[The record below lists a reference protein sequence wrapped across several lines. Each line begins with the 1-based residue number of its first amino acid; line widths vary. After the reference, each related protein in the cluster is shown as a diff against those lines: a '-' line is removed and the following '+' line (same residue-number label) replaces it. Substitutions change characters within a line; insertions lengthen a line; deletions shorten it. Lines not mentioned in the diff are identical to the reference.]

1 VAVRIAT
8 AVTGRVE
15 MKQEMENNMEMAPKS
30 EIIKQFITQITNNW
44 NEVGQPLIE
53 LRSISQSGSTNA
65 ARFRLNQ
72 IDEAVE
78 HAEAMNKAKANIY
91 MCINAIDPIKAE
103 DIPAGK
109 AAKDTDILAAF
120 YCFADA
126 DTKGAMENIMSFA
139 GPKFTMSVKT
149 GTTPF
154 SRGHAYWEL
163 EEPCQNMD
171 AWKEVQKS
179 IAASLQTD
187 AAVINPSRIMRV
199 AGTVS
204 WPNKKKQD
212 KGYVPEL
219 VTMRTE
225 FTNDRDPQPFERLMR
240 AFPKKSNDTLNSI
253 GHSGLEIDLGQQ
265 AMDRQLAAQS
275 ILAGDD
281 WHNNIIRLVASYVS
295 KGLADEEIHAI
306 TDSFT
311 MSGYSVD
318 DTRQEVQQAIDGA
331 REKGWTPPPDPAVER
346 MQQQNQALNI
356 PAEPSESPTED
367 ATEQNWPTPYEMFD
381 ALTLP
386 RREWI
391 YGYDYIKKYISVTAS
406 AGGIG
411 KTSAII
417 VEALAIATGKPL
429 LGTAVKQQENV
440 WIINLEDP
448 ISEMQMRTIAAM
460 QHYGLTPEE
469 IKGRLFMD
477 GEDTMQITLAAESRD
492 GLIKN
497 DDLLAHISRK
507 IKQNNIGVVILDP
520 FVSAHLVNENNN
532 GSIQAVVAM
541 LRKLAR
547 DTNSSIQLVHHIRKT
562 NGDDATI
569 DSVRGAGSLIGAA
582 RAARV
587 INRITPEDAMA
598 LGVNEHEALGIFR
611 VDDGKANLAPPSDK
625 ATYRRMQSVEI
636 ANGEHIGVA
645 TEFKLPDLFDGVTAE
660 NARNV
665 QKLVNEAEAN
675 QTPFKA
681 NVQAKQFVGHAVAE
695 ELNLDMEKPGDKAK
709 VKAIVK
715 QWLKTNVLKAAE
727 MYDKRQGRDVQ
738 CVVVGEMIK
747 WDEV

>member
-1 VAVRIAT
+1 
-8 AVTGRVE
+8 
-15 MKQEMENNMEMAPKS
+15 MENTMSISPRSSVIE
-30 EIIKQFITQITNNW
+30 QFITQITENW
-44 NEVGQPLIE
+44 NTCGEPLIE
-53 LRSISQSGSTNA
+53 IRAIGQTGTVSV
-65 ARFRLNQ
+65 ARFAVNK
-72 IDEAVE
+72 IKEAVD
-78 HAEAMNKAKANIY
+78 HAEAMNNAKQNIY
-91 MCINAIDPIKAE
+91 MCINPIDPIRI
-103 DIPAGK
+103 IPAGK
-109 AAKDTDILAAF
+109 GATDEDILAAF

-126 DTKGAMENIMSFA
+126 DTEGAMENILSFA

-154 SRGHAYWEL
+154 ARGHAYWQL
-163 EEPCQNMD
+163 EEPCYNLN
-171 AWKEVQKS
+171 AWRSVQKS

-187 AAVINPSRIMRV
+187 AAVVNPSRIMRV

-204 WPNKKKQD
+204 WPNQKKQA
-212 KGYVPEL
+212 KGYTPEL
-219 VTMRTE
+219 VTMRTQ
-225 FTNDRDPQPFERLMR
+225 FSTDRDLVPFERLMR
-240 AFPKKSNDTLNSI
+240 AFPEIKPPEPTMQ
-253 GHSGLEIDLGQQ
+253 IDLGQQ
-265 AMDRQLAAQS
+265 AMDRQLATQNVM
-275 ILAGDD
+275 AGND
-281 WHNNIIRLVASYVS
+281 WHVNMVRLVGSYVT
-295 KGLADEEIHAI
+295 KGLSDEEIHAI

-311 MSGYSVD
+311 LAGYTVD
-318 DTRQEVQQAIDGA
+318 DTRAEVQRAIDGA
-331 REKGWTPPPDPAVER
+331 RNKGWTPPPNPVQQRIE
-346 MQQQNQALNI
+346 QQNEALS
-356 PAEPSESPTED
+356 AETQET
-367 ATEQNWPTPYEMFD
+367 WPTPYKTFD

-386 RREWI
+386 RREWV

-417 VEALAIATGKPL
+417 VEAIAISTGKDL
-429 LGTAVKQQENV
+429 LGVQVKEQTNV

-460 QHYGLTPEE
+460 QHYGITPEDVRG
-469 IKGRLFMD
+469 KLFMD

-492 GLIKN
+492 GLITN
-497 DDLLAHISRK
+497 DALLEHITRK
-507 IKQNNIGVVILDP
+507 VKENNIGVIIIDP

-547 DTNSSIQLVHHIRKT
+547 DTNSSVQLVHHIRKG

-587 INRITPEDAMA
+587 INRITPDDAMA
-598 LGVNEHEALGIFR
+598 LGVDEHDALGIFA

-625 ATYRRMQSVEI
+625 RIYRRMLSVEI

-645 TEFKLPDLFDGVTAE
+645 IKFKLPDLFDGVTTQ

-665 QKLVNEAEAN
+665 QAVVAEAEAN

-681 NVQAKQFVGHAVAE
+681 NVQAKHYVGQAVAD
-695 ELNLDMEKPGDKAK
+695 ELKLDLEKPGDKAK
-709 VKAIVK
+709 VKSIVK
-715 QWLKTNVLKAAE
+715 QWIKTNVLKQAE

>member
-1 VAVRIAT
+1 
-8 AVTGRVE
+8 
-15 MKQEMENNMEMAPKS
+15 MEMENKMQIAPKS
-30 EIIKQFITQITNNW
+30 DIIKQFISQITKNW
-44 NEVGQPLIE
+44 NDVGQPLLEI
-53 LRSISQSGSTNA
+53 RAISTSGSTNA
-65 ARFRLNQ
+65 ARFRLDQ
-72 IDEAVE
+72 IDEAVQ
-78 HAEAMNKAKANIY
+78 HAEAMNAAKANIY

-109 AAKDTDILAAF
+109 AAKDTDIMAAF

-149 GTTPF
+149 GTKPF
-154 SRGHAYWEL
+154 ARGHAYWEL

-179 IAASLQTD
+179 IAASLHTD

-240 AFPKKSNDTLNSI
+240 AFPKKELPNNQVGGI
-253 GHSGLEIDLGQQ
+253 EIDLGQQ

-275 ILAGDD
+275 IMAGDD

-295 KGLADEEIHAI
+295 KGLSDEEIHAI

-331 REKGWTPPPDPAVER
+331 RDKGWTPPPDPVKER
-346 MQQQNQALNI
+346 MQQQSQAVSN
-356 PAEPSESPTED
+356 ADDENAMQS
-367 ATEQNWPTPYEMFD
+367 WPTPYNMFD

-386 RREWI
+386 KREWV

-417 VEALAIATGKPL
+417 VEALAIATGKDL
-429 LGTAVKQQENV
+429 LGTPVKEQANV

-460 QHYGLTPEE
+460 QHYNLTPDD
-469 IKGRLFMD
+469 IRGRLFID

-492 GLIKN
+492 GLITN
-497 DDLLAHISRK
+497 DDMLAAMIRV
-507 IKQNNIGVVILDP
+507 IKQNKIGVVILDP

-532 GSIQAVVAM
+532 GSVQAVVAM

-547 DTNSSIQLVHHIRKT
+547 DTNSSVQLVHHIRKT
-562 NGDDATI
+562 NGEDATI

-587 INRITPEDAMA
+587 INRITPDDAIA
-598 LGVNEHEALGIFR
+598 LGVDEHEALGIFA

-625 ATYRRMQSVEI
+625 RIYRRMQSVEI

-645 TEFKLPDLFDGVTAE
+645 TEFKLPDMFDGVTAK
-660 NARNV
+660 NLYNV
-665 QKLVNEAEAN
+665 QRTIGKAEEADEAYR
-675 QTPFKA
+675 A
-681 NVQAKQFVGHAVAE
+681 NAQADRWVGKAVAE
-695 ELNLDMEKPGDKAK
+695 ELDLDLEKPNQLAK
-709 VKAIVK
+709 TKAIIK
-715 QWLKTNVLKAAE
+715 QWVRSGSLKVVKLPN
-727 MYDKRQGRDVQ
+727 KRKGGDAP
-738 CVVVGEMIK
+738 CVIVGE
-747 WDEV
+747 WVNHEEV

>member
-1 VAVRIAT
+1 
-8 AVTGRVE
+8 
-15 MKQEMENNMEMAPKS
+15 MEMENTMSISPRSSVIE
-30 EIIKQFITQITNNW
+30 QFITQITENW
-44 NEVGQPLIE
+44 NTCGEPLIE
-53 LRSISQSGSTNA
+53 IRAIGQTGAVSV
-65 ARFRLNQ
+65 ARFAVNK
-72 IDEAVE
+72 IKEAVD
-78 HAEAMNKAKANIY
+78 HAEAMNNAKQNIY
-91 MCINAIDPIKAE
+91 MCINPIDPIRI
-103 DIPAGK
+103 IPAGK
-109 AAKDTDILAAF
+109 GATDEDILAAF

-126 DTKGAMENIMSFA
+126 DTEGAMENILSFA

-149 GTTPF
+149 GSIPF
-154 SRGHAYWEL
+154 ARGHAYWQL
-163 EEPCQNMD
+163 EEPCYNLN
-171 AWKEVQKS
+171 AWRNVQKS

-187 AAVINPSRIMRV
+187 SAVVNPSRIMRV

-204 WPNKKKQD
+204 WPNQKKQA
-212 KGYVPEL
+212 KGYIPEL
-219 VTMRTE
+219 VTMRTQ
-225 FTNDRDPQPFERLMR
+225 FSTDRDLVPFERLMR
-240 AFPKKSNDTLNSI
+240 AFPQKEQPASSI
-253 GHSGLEIDLGQQ
+253 DIDLGQQ
-265 AMDRQLAAQS
+265 AMDRQLATQNV
-275 ILAGDD
+275 LAGDD
-281 WHNNIIRLVASYVS
+281 WHINMVRLVGSYVT
-295 KGLADEEIHAI
+295 KGLSDEEIHAI

-311 MSGYSVD
+311 LAGYTVD
-318 DTRQEVQQAIDGA
+318 DTRAEVQRAIDGA
-331 REKGWTPPPDPAVER
+331 RNKGWTPPPDPVQQRIE
-346 MQQQNQALNI
+346 QQNEALS
-356 PAEPSESPTED
+356 AETQET
-367 ATEQNWPTPYEMFD
+367 WPTPYKTFD

-386 RREWI
+386 RREWV

-417 VEALAIATGKPL
+417 VEAIAISTGKDL
-429 LGTAVKQQENV
+429 LGVQVKEQTNV

-460 QHYGLTPEE
+460 QHYGITPEDVRG
-469 IKGRLFMD
+469 KLFMD

-492 GLIKN
+492 GLITN
-497 DDLLAHISRK
+497 DALLEHITRK
-507 IKQNNIGVVILDP
+507 VKENNIGVIIIDP

-547 DTNSSIQLVHHIRKT
+547 DTNSAIQLVHHIRKG

-587 INRITPEDAMA
+587 INRITPDDAMA
-598 LGVNEHEALGIFR
+598 LGVDEHDALGIFA

-625 ATYRRMQSVEI
+625 RIYRRMLSVEI

-645 TEFKLPDLFDGVTAE
+645 TEFKLPDLFDGVTTQ

-665 QKLVNEAEAN
+665 QAVVAEAEAN

-681 NVQAKQFVGHAVAE
+681 NVQAKHYVGQAVAD
-695 ELNLDMEKPGDKAK
+695 ELKLDLEKPGDKAK
-709 VKAIVK
+709 VKSIVK
-715 QWLKTNVLKAAE
+715 QWIKTNVLKQAE

>member
-1 VAVRIAT
+1 
-8 AVTGRVE
+8 
-15 MKQEMENNMEMAPKS
+15 MEMENSMEMAPKS
-30 EIIKQFITQITNNW
+30 EIIKQFISQITEKW
-44 NEVGQPLIE
+44 NEVGQPLLEI
-53 LRSISQSGSTNA
+53 RSISTNGSTNA
-65 ARFRLNQ
+65 ARFRLDQ
-72 IDEAVE
+72 INEAVE

-91 MCINAIDPIKAE
+91 MCINPVDPISP
-103 DIPAGK
+103 IPAGK
-109 AAKDTDILAAF
+109 AAKDTDIMAAF

-154 SRGHAYWEL
+154 ARGHAYWEL

-171 AWKEVQKS
+171 AWRDVQKA

-187 AAVINPSRIMRV
+187 PAVINPSRIMRV

-204 WPNKKKQD
+204 WPNQKKQD

-225 FTNDRDPQPFERLMR
+225 FSTDRDPQPMERMMR
-240 AFPKKSNDTLNSI
+240 AFPKADTKPASTI
-253 GHSGLEIDLGQQ
+253 SIDLGQQ
-265 AMDRQLAAQS
+265 AMDRQLVTQNV
-275 ILAGDD
+275 LAGDD
-281 WHNNIIRLVASYVS
+281 WHINMVRLVGSYVT
-295 KGLADEEIHAI
+295 KGLSDEEIHAI

-311 MSGYSVD
+311 LAGYTVD
-318 DTRQEVQQAIDGA
+318 DTRNEVQKAIDGA
-331 REKGWTPPPDPAVER
+331 RNKGWTPPPDPVQER
-346 MQQQNQALNI
+346 MEQQNTAL
-356 PAEPSESPTED
+356 AD
-367 ATEQNWPTPYEMFD
+367 KDEQSWPTPYNMFN

-386 RREWI
+386 KREWV

-417 VEALAIATGKPL
+417 VEAIAIATGKDL
-429 LGTAVKQQENV
+429 LGVNVKEQTNV

-460 QHYGLTPEE
+460 QHYNIKPEE

-492 GLIKN
+492 GLITN
-497 DDLLAHISRK
+497 DDLLAHITRK
-507 IKQNNIGVVILDP
+507 VKENNIGVIILDP

-547 DTNSSIQLVHHIRKT
+547 DTNSSVQLVHHIRKG

-587 INRITPEDAMA
+587 INRITPDDAMA
-598 LGVNEHEALGIFR
+598 LGVDEHEALGIFR

-645 TEFKLPDLFDGVTAE
+645 TEFKLPDLFDGVTAD

-665 QKLVNEAEAN
+665 QKLVQQAEAN
-675 QTPFKA
+675 QTPYRA
-681 NVQAKQFVGHAVAE
+681 SVQAANYVGHAVAE
-695 ELNLDMEKPGDKAK
+695 ELNLDMEKEKDKAK
-709 VKAIVK
+709 IKAIVK
-715 QWLKTNVLKAAE
+715 KWIKTNVLKTAE
-727 MYDKRQGRDVQ
+727 VHDSRQGREVAAII
-738 CVVVGEMIK
+738 VGEQIR

>member
-1 VAVRIAT
+1 MNNA
-8 AVTGRVE
+8 
-15 MKQEMENNMEMAPKS
+15 KQ
-30 EIIKQFITQITNNW
+30 
-44 NEVGQPLIE
+44 
-53 LRSISQSGSTNA
+53 
-65 ARFRLNQ
+65 
-72 IDEAVE
+72 
-78 HAEAMNKAKANIY
+78 NIY
-91 MCINAIDPIKAE
+91 MCINPIDPIRI
-103 DIPAGK
+103 IPAGK
-109 AAKDTDILAAF
+109 GATDEDILAAF

-126 DTKGAMENIMSFA
+126 DTEGAMENILSFA

-149 GTTPF
+149 GTKPF
-154 SRGHAYWEL
+154 ARGHAYWQL
-163 EEPCQNMD
+163 EEPCYNLN
-171 AWKEVQKS
+171 AWRNVQKS

-187 AAVINPSRIMRV
+187 GAVVNPSRIMRNVQKSIAASLQTDGAVVNPSRIMRV

-204 WPNKKKQD
+204 WPNQKKQA
-212 KGYVPEL
+212 KGYIPEL
-219 VTMRTE
+219 VTMRTQ
-225 FTNDRDPQPFERLMR
+225 FSTDRDPVPFERLMR
-240 AFPKKSNDTLNSI
+240 AFPQKEQPASSI
-253 GHSGLEIDLGQQ
+253 DIDLGQQ
-265 AMDRQLAAQS
+265 AMDRQLATQNV
-275 ILAGDD
+275 LAGDD
-281 WHNNIIRLVASYVS
+281 WHINMVRLVGSYVT
-295 KGLADEEIHAI
+295 KGLSDEEIHAI

-311 MSGYSVD
+311 LAGYTVD
-318 DTRQEVQQAIDGA
+318 DTRAEVQRAIDGA
-331 REKGWTPPPDPAVER
+331 RNKGWTPPPDPVQQRIE
-346 MQQQNQALNI
+346 QQNEALS
-356 PAEPSESPTED
+356 AETQET
-367 ATEQNWPTPYEMFD
+367 WPTPYKTFD

-386 RREWI
+386 RREWV

-417 VEALAIATGKPL
+417 VEAIAISTGKDL
-429 LGTAVKQQENV
+429 LGVQVKEQTNV

-460 QHYGLTPEE
+460 QHYGITPEDVRG
-469 IKGRLFMD
+469 KLFMD

-492 GLIKN
+492 GLITN
-497 DDLLAHISRK
+497 DALLEHITRK
-507 IKQNNIGVVILDP
+507 VKENNIGVIIIDP

-547 DTNSSIQLVHHIRKT
+547 DTNSAIQLVHHIRKG

-587 INRITPEDAMA
+587 INRITPDDAMA
-598 LGVNEHEALGIFR
+598 LGVDEHDALGIFA

-625 ATYRRMQSVEI
+625 RIYRRMLSVEI

-645 TEFKLPDLFDGVTAE
+645 TEFKLPDLFDGVTTQ

-665 QKLVNEAEAN
+665 QAVVAEAEAN

-681 NVQAKQFVGHAVAE
+681 NVQAKHYVGQAVAD
-695 ELNLDMEKPGDKAK
+695 ELKLDLKKPGDKAK
-709 VKAIVK
+709 VKSIVK
-715 QWLKTNVLKAAE
+715 QWIKTNVLKQAE

-747 WDEV
+747 WDET

>member
-1 VAVRIAT
+1 MDRHGT
-8 AVTGRVE
+8 HREGNE
-15 MKQEMENNMEMAPKS
+15 KMEMEHKMQIAPKS
-30 EIIKQFITQITNNW
+30 DIIKQFISQITKNW
-44 NEVGQPLIE
+44 NEVGQPLLEI
-53 LRSISQSGSTNA
+53 RAISTSGSTNA
-65 ARFRLNQ
+65 ARFRLDQ
-72 IDEAVE
+72 IDEAVQ
-78 HAEAMNKAKANIY
+78 HAEAMNAAKANIY

-163 EEPCQNMD
+163 EEPCKNLD

-240 AFPKKSNDTLNSI
+240 AFPKKEVPNNQVGGI
-253 GHSGLEIDLGQQ
+253 EIDLGQQ

-275 ILAGDD
+275 VMAGDD

-295 KGLADEEIHAI
+295 KGLSDEEIHAI

-311 MSGYSVD
+311 LSGYSVD
-318 DTRQEVQQAIDGA
+318 DTRQEVQQAINGA
-331 REKGWTPPPDPAVER
+331 RDKGWTPPPDPVKER
-346 MQQQNQALNI
+346 MQKQNQALNI
-356 PAEPSESPTED
+356 ATEPSESPTEG
-367 ATEQNWPTPYEMFD
+367 AKEQNWPTPYEMFD

-386 RREWI
+386 RREWV

-429 LGTAVKQQENV
+429 LGTAVKQQTNV
-440 WIINLEDP
+440 WVINLEDP
-448 ISEMQMRTIAAM
+448 MSEMQMRTIAAM
-460 QHYGLTPEE
+460 QHYGLTPDD

-477 GEDTMQITLAAESRD
+477 GEDTMQITLAAENRD
-492 GLIKN
+492 GLITN
-497 DDLLAHISRK
+497 DDMLAAMIRV
-507 IKQNNIGVVILDP
+507 IKQNKIGVVILDP

-532 GSIQAVVAM
+532 GSVQAVVAM

-547 DTNSSIQLVHHIRKT
+547 DTNSSVQLVHHIRKG

-587 INRITPEDAMA
+587 INRITPDDAIA
-598 LGVNEHEALGIFR
+598 LGVDEHEALGIFR

-625 ATYRRMQSVEI
+625 AVYRRMQSVEI

-645 TEFKLPDLFDGVTAE
+645 TEFKLPDLFDGVTAK
-660 NARNV
+660 NLYNV
-665 QKLVNEAEAN
+665 QRTIGKAEEADDAYRAN
-675 QTPFKA
+675 A
-681 NVQAKQFVGHAVAE
+681 QADNWVGKAVAA
-695 ELNLDMEKPGDKAK
+695 ELDLDLGKPNHVAK
-709 VKAIVK
+709 TKAIIK
-715 QWLKTNVLKAAE
+715 QWISSGSLQVVKLPN
-727 MYDKRQGRDVQ
+727 KRKGGEAP
-738 CVVVGEMIK
+738 CVIVGE
-747 WDEV
+747 WVNHDEV

>member
-1 VAVRIAT
+1 
-8 AVTGRVE
+8 
-15 MKQEMENNMEMAPKS
+15 MEMENKMQIAPKS
-30 EIIKQFITQITNNW
+30 DIIKQFISQITKNW
-44 NEVGQPLIE
+44 NDVGQPLLEI
-53 LRSISQSGSTNA
+53 RAISTSGSTNA
-65 ARFRLNQ
+65 ARFRLDQ
-72 IDEAVE
+72 IDEAVQ
-78 HAEAMNKAKANIY
+78 HAEAMNAAKANIY

-149 GTTPF
+149 GSTPF
-154 SRGHAYWEL
+154 ARGHAYWEL

-225 FTNDRDPQPFERLMR
+225 FSTDRDVQPFERLMR
-240 AFPKKSNDTLNSI
+240 AFPKKEVPNNQVGGI
-253 GHSGLEIDLGQQ
+253 EIDLGQQ
-265 AMDRQLAAQS
+265 AMNRQMTAQS
-275 ILAGDD
+275 VMAGDD

-295 KGLADEEIHAI
+295 KGLSDDEIHAI

-311 MSGYSVD
+311 LSGYSVD
-318 DTRQEVQQAIDGA
+318 DTRQEVQQAINGA
-331 REKGWTPPPDPAVER
+331 RDKGWTPPPDPIKER

-356 PAEPSESPTED
+356 ASEPSESPTED
-367 ATEQNWPTPYEMFD
+367 AKEQNWPTPYEMFD

-386 RREWI
+386 RREWV

-429 LGTAVKQQENV
+429 LGTNVKQQTNV
-440 WIINLEDP
+440 WVINLEDP
-448 ISEMQMRTIAAM
+448 MSEMQMRTIAAM
-460 QHYGLTPEE
+460 QHYGLSPDD
-469 IKGRLFMD
+469 IRGRLFID
-477 GEDTMQITLAAESRD
+477 GEDTMQITLAAEGRD
-492 GLIKN
+492 GLITNN
-497 DDLLAHISRK
+497 DMLAAMIRV
-507 IKQNNIGVVILDP
+507 IKQNKIGVVILDP

-532 GSIQAVVAM
+532 GSVQAVVAM

-547 DTNSSIQLVHHIRKT
+547 DTNSSVQLVHHIRKG

-587 INRITPEDAMA
+587 INRITPDDAIA
-598 LGVNEHEALGIFR
+598 LGVDEHEALGIFR
-611 VDDGKANLAPPSDK
+611 IDDGKANLAPPSDK
-625 ATYRRMQSVEI
+625 AVYRRMQSVEI

-645 TEFKLPDLFDGVTAE
+645 AEFKLPDLFDGVTAK
-660 NARNV
+660 NLYNV
-665 QKLVNEAEAN
+665 QRTIGKAEEADDAYRAN
-675 QTPFKA
+675 A
-681 NVQAKQFVGHAVAE
+681 QADNWIGKAVAE
-695 ELNLDMEKPGDKAK
+695 ELNLDLGKPNHVAK
-709 VKAIVK
+709 TKAIIK
-715 QWLKTNVLKAAE
+715 QWISSGSLQVVKLPN
-727 MYDKRQGRDVQ
+727 KRKGGEAP
-738 CVVVGEMIK
+738 CVIVGE
-747 WDEV
+747 WVNHDEV

>member
-1 VAVRIAT
+1 
-8 AVTGRVE
+8 
-15 MKQEMENNMEMAPKS
+15 MKLEMEHKMEMAPQS
-30 EIIKQFITQITNNW
+30 AIIKQFISQITKNW
-44 NEVGQPLIE
+44 NQVGQPLIE
-53 LRSISQSGSTNA
+53 IRSISQGGSANA
-65 ARFRLNQ
+65 ARFNLAD
-72 IDEAVE
+72 IDQAVE

-91 MCINAIDPIKAE
+91 MCINPVDPISP
-103 DIPAGK
+103 IPAGK

-163 EEPCQNMD
+163 EEPCKNMD
-171 AWKEVQKS
+171 AWRDVQKS

-204 WPNKKKQD
+204 WPNQKKQD

-219 VTMRTE
+219 VTMRTD
-225 FTNDRDPQPFERLMR
+225 FTTDRDPQPMERMMR
-240 AFPKKSNDTLNSI
+240 AFPKAEQKPASTIS
-253 GHSGLEIDLGQQ
+253 IDLGQQ
-265 AMDRQLAAQS
+265 AMDRQLVTQNV
-275 ILAGDD
+275 LAGDD
-281 WHNNIIRLVASYVS
+281 WHINMVRLVGSYVT
-295 KGLADEEIHAI
+295 KGLSDEEIHAI

-311 MSGYSVD
+311 LAGYDVD
-318 DTRQEVQQAIDGA
+318 DTRQEVQKAIDGA
-331 REKGWTPPPDPAVER
+331 RNKGWTPPPDPVQER
-346 MQQQNQALNI
+346 MEQQNTALADN
-356 PAEPSESPTED
+356 D
-367 ATEQNWPTPYEMFD
+367 EQSWPTPYNMFN

-386 RREWI
+386 RREWV

-429 LGTAVKQQENV
+429 LGIDVKEQTNV

-460 QHYGLTPEE
+460 QHYNIKPED

-477 GEDTMQITLAAESRD
+477 GEDTMQITLAAEGRD
-492 GLIKN
+492 GLITN
-497 DDLLAHISRK
+497 DDMLAAMIRV
-507 IKQNNIGVVILDP
+507 IKQNNIGAVILDP

-547 DTNSSIQLVHHIRKT
+547 DTNSSVQLVHHIRKG

-598 LGVNEHEALGIFR
+598 LGVDEHEALGIFR

-625 ATYRRMQSVEI
+625 AVYRRMQSVEI

-645 TEFKLPDLFDGVTAE
+645 TEFKLPDLFDGVTAD

-665 QKLVNEAEAN
+665 QKLVQEAEAN
-675 QTPFKA
+675 QTPYKA
-681 NVQAKQFVGHAVAE
+681 NVQAKQYVGHAVAE

-709 VKAIVK
+709 IKAIVK
-715 QWLKTNVLKAAE
+715 QWMKTNVLKLAE

>member
-1 VAVRIAT
+1 M
-8 AVTGRVE
+8 G
-15 MKQEMENNMEMAPKS
+15 KSMEQVLPQSKVIKDFIS
-30 EIIKQFITQITNNW
+30 EITKNW
-44 NEVGQPLIE
+44 NEVGQPLLEI
-53 LRSISQSGSTNA
+53 RSISASGSTNA
-65 ARFRLNQ
+65 ARFRLDQ
-72 IDEAVE
+72 IDEAVQ
-78 HAEAMNKAKANIY
+78 HAEAMNNAKANIY
-91 MCINAIDPIKAE
+91 MCINAIDPILAE
-103 DIPAGK
+103 NIPAGK
-109 AAKDTDILAAF
+109 AAKDTDIMAAF

-154 SRGHAYWEL
+154 ARGHAYWEL

-179 IAASLQTD
+179 IAASLHTD
-187 AAVINPSRIMRV
+187 PAVINPSRIMRV

-204 WPNKKKQD
+204 WPNKKKQE
-212 KGYVPEL
+212 KGYIPEL

-225 FTNDRDPQPFERLMR
+225 FTNEREPQPFERLMR
-240 AFPKKSNDTLNSI
+240 AFPKKEVPNNQVGGI
-253 GHSGLEIDLGQQ
+253 EIDLGQQ
-265 AMDRQLAAQS
+265 AMDRQLTAQS

-318 DTRQEVQQAIDGA
+318 DTRREVQKAIDGA
-331 REKGWTPPPDPAVER
+331 REKGWTPKPDPVQER
-346 MQQQNQALNI
+346 IQQQNQALNI
-356 PAEPSESPTED
+356 ATEPTEAHTD
-367 ATEQNWPTPYEMFD
+367 DEPAQNWPTPYNMFN

-386 RREWI
+386 RREWV

-460 QHYGLTPEE
+460 QHYNIKPEE

-477 GEDTMQITLAAESRD
+477 GEDTIQITLAAESRD
-492 GLIKN
+492 GLITN
-497 DDLLAHISRK
+497 DDMLAAMIRV
-507 IKQNNIGVVILDP
+507 IKENNIGAVILDP

-547 DTNSSIQLVHHIRKT
+547 DTNSSVQLVHHIRKG

-598 LGVNEHEALGIFR
+598 LGVDEHEALGIFR

-625 ATYRRMQSVEI
+625 AVYRRMQSVEI

-645 TEFKLPDLFDGVTAE
+645 TEFKLPDLFDGVTAKDLLAVQRAVGAAVE
-660 NARNV
+660 ND
-665 QKLVNEAEAN
+665 
-675 QTPFKA
+675 KA
-681 NVQAKQFVGHAVAE
+681 YRADVRAKNWVGKAVAE
-695 ELNLDMEKPGDKAK
+695 QLDLDLDKAK
-709 VKAIVK
+709 DKAKAKAIAS
-715 QWLKTNVLKAAE
+715 QWISSGSLKVEELP
-727 MYDKRQGRDVQ
+727 DKRAGRDVP
-738 CVVVGEMIK
+738 CVVVGDWVK

>member
-1 VAVRIAT
+1 
-8 AVTGRVE
+8 
-15 MKQEMENNMEMAPKS
+15 MKQEMENSMEMLPKS
-30 EIIKQFITQITNNW
+30 DIIKQFITQITKNW
-44 NEVGQPLIE
+44 NEIGQPLIE
-53 LRSISQSGSTNA
+53 IRSISLSGSTNA
-65 ARFRLNQ
+65 ARFKLK
-72 IDEAVE
+72 DLDKAVE

-149 GTTPF
+149 GTKPF

-163 EEPCQNMD
+163 EEPCKNMD

-240 AFPKKSNDTLNSI
+240 AFPKKSNDTLNLT
-253 GHSGLEIDLGQQ
+253 GHSGIEIDLGQQ

-275 ILAGDD
+275 VMTGDD

-295 KGLADEEIHAI
+295 KGLSDEEIHAI

-311 MSGYSVD
+311 LSGYSVD
-318 DTRQEVQQAIDGA
+318 DTRQEVQQAINGA
-331 REKGWTPPPDPAVER
+331 RDKGWTPPPDPIKER
-346 MQQQNQALNI
+346 MQKQNQALNI
-356 PAEPSESPTED
+356 ATEPSESLTESET
-367 ATEQNWPTPYEMFD
+367 APNWPTPYEMFD

-386 RREWI
+386 RREWV

-429 LGTAVKQQENV
+429 LGTAVKQQTNV
-440 WIINLEDP
+440 WVINLEDP

-460 QHYGLTPEE
+460 QHYGLTPDD

-477 GEDTMQITLAAESRD
+477 GEDTMQITLAAENRD
-492 GLIKN
+492 GLITN
-497 DDLLAHISRK
+497 DDMLAAMIRV
-507 IKQNNIGVVILDP
+507 IKQNKIGAVILDP
-520 FVSAHLVNENNN
+520 FVSTHLVNENNN
-532 GSIQAVVAM
+532 GSVQAVVAM

-547 DTNSSIQLVHHIRKT
+547 DTNSSVQLVHHIRKT

-587 INRITPEDAMA
+587 INRITPDDAIA
-598 LGVNEHEALGIFR
+598 LGVDEHEALGIFR

-625 ATYRRMQSVEI
+625 AVYRRMQSVEI

-645 TEFKLPDLFDGVTAE
+645 TEFKLPDLFDGVTAK
-660 NARNV
+660 NLYNV
-665 QKLVNEAEAN
+665 QRTIGKAEEADHAYRAN
-675 QTPFKA
+675 A
-681 NVQAKQFVGHAVAE
+681 QADNWVGKAVAE
-695 ELNLDMEKPGDKAK
+695 ELNLDLGKPNHVAK
-709 VKAIVK
+709 TKAIIK
-715 QWLKTNVLKAAE
+715 QWISSGSLQVVKLPN
-727 MYDKRQGRDVQ
+727 KRKGGEAP
-738 CVVVGEMIK
+738 CVIVGE
-747 WDEV
+747 WVNHDEV

>member
-1 VAVRIAT
+1 
-8 AVTGRVE
+8 
-15 MKQEMENNMEMAPKS
+15 MKQEMENKMEMAPKS
-30 EIIKQFITQITNNW
+30 DIIKQFISQITQNW
-44 NEVGQPLIE
+44 NEVGQPLLEI
-53 LRSISQSGSTNA
+53 RSISTSGSTNA
-65 ARFRLNQ
+65 SRFRLDQ
-72 IDEAVE
+72 IDEAVD

-91 MCINAIDPIKAE
+91 MCINPIDPIMT
-103 DIPAGK
+103 IPAGK

-154 SRGHAYWEL
+154 ARGHAYWQL
-163 EEPCQNMD
+163 EEPVKNLD
-171 AWKEVQKS
+171 AWREVQKS

-187 AAVINPSRIMRV
+187 PAVINPSRIMRV

-204 WPNKKKQD
+204 WPNQKKQD

-225 FTNDRDPQPFERLMR
+225 FSTDRDPQPMERMMR
-240 AFPKKSNDTLNSI
+240 AFPKAEPKAASTLS
-253 GHSGLEIDLGQQ
+253 IDLGQQ
-265 AMDRQLAAQS
+265 AMDRQLVTQNV
-275 ILAGDD
+275 LAGDD
-281 WHNNIIRLVASYVS
+281 WHINMVRLVGSYVT
-295 KGLADEEIHAI
+295 KGLSDEEIHAI

-311 MSGYSVD
+311 LAGYSVD
-318 DTRQEVQQAIDGA
+318 DTRQEVQKAIDGA
-331 REKGWTPPPDPAVER
+331 RNKGWTPPPDPVQER
-346 MQQQNQALNI
+346 MEQQSTAL
-356 PAEPSESPTED
+356 ADKDELS
-367 ATEQNWPTPYEMFD
+367 WPTPYSMFN

-386 RREWI
+386 KREWV

-411 KTSAII
+411 KTAEII
-417 VEALAIATGKPL
+417 VEGIAIATGKDL
-429 LGTAVKQQENV
+429 LGVPVKEQTNV

-448 ISEMQMRTIAAM
+448 LSEMQMRTIAAM
-460 QHYGLTPEE
+460 QHYNIKPEE
-469 IKGRLFMD
+469 IEGRLFMD
-477 GEDTMQITLAAESRD
+477 GEDTIQITLAAESRD
-492 GLIKN
+492 GLIIN
-497 DDLLAHISRK
+497 DNMLDAMIRVV
-507 IKQNNIGVVILDP
+507 KQNKIGAIILDP

-547 DTNSSIQLVHHIRKT
+547 DTNSSVQLVHHIRKG

-598 LGVNEHEALGIFR
+598 LGVDEHEALGIFR
-611 VDDGKANLAPPSDK
+611 IDDGKANLAPPSDK
-625 ATYRRMQSVEI
+625 AVYRRMQSVEI

-645 TEFKLPDLFDGVTAE
+645 TEFKLPDLFDGVTAD

-675 QTPFKA
+675 QTPYKA
-681 NVQAKQFVGHAVAE
+681 NVQAKQYVGHAVAQ
-695 ELNLDMEKPGDKAK
+695 ELDLDWEKEKDKAK
-709 VKAIVK
+709 IKAIVK
-715 QWLKTNVLKAAE
+715 KWIKTNVLKTAE
-727 MYDKRQGRDVQ
+727 VHDTRQGREVAAII
-738 CVVVGEMIK
+738 VGEQIR

>member
-1 VAVRIAT
+1 
-8 AVTGRVE
+8 
-15 MKQEMENNMEMAPKS
+15 MEMENKMEMAPKS
-30 EIIKQFITQITNNW
+30 EIMKQFITQITKNW
-44 NEVGQPLIE
+44 NEVGQPLLEI
-53 LRSISQSGSTNA
+53 RAISQSGSTNA
-65 ARFRLNQ
+65 ARFRLDQ
-72 IDEAVE
+72 IDEAVQ
-78 HAEAMNKAKANIY
+78 HAEAMNAAKANIY

-109 AAKDTDILAAF
+109 AAKDSDILAAF

-171 AWKEVQKS
+171 AWKDVQKS

-240 AFPKKSNDTLNSI
+240 AFPKKVADNQV
-253 GHSGLEIDLGQQ
+253 GGLEIDLGQQ

-275 ILAGDD
+275 VLAGDD

-295 KGLADEEIHAI
+295 KGLSDEEIHAI

-311 MSGYSVD
+311 LSGYSVD
-318 DTRQEVQQAIDGA
+318 DTRQEVQQAINGA

-356 PAEPSESPTED
+356 PSEPSESPTED
-367 ATEQNWPTPYEMFD
+367 EAEQNWPTPYEMFD

-386 RREWI
+386 RREWV
-391 YGYDYIKKYISVTAS
+391 YGHDYIKKYISVTAS

-417 VEALAIATGKPL
+417 VEAIAIATGKDL
-429 LGTAVKQQENV
+429 LGTTVKEQSNV
-440 WIINLEDP
+440 WVINLEDP

-460 QHYGLTPEE
+460 QHYGITPDD

-492 GLIKN
+492 GLITN

-507 IKQNNIGVVILDP
+507 IKENNIGVVILDP
-520 FVSAHLVNENNN
+520 FISSHLVNENNN

-598 LGVNEHEALGIFR
+598 LGVNEHEARGIFR

-665 QKLVNEAEAN
+665 QAKVNEAEAN

-681 NVQAKQFVGHAVAE
+681 NVQAKQYVGHAVAE
-695 ELNLDMEKPGDKAK
+695 ELNLDMEKAGDKAK

-715 QWLKTNVLKAAE
+715 TWLQTKVLKTAE

-738 CVVVGEMIK
+738 CVVVGEPIR

>member
-1 VAVRIAT
+1 
-8 AVTGRVE
+8 

>member
-1 VAVRIAT
+1 
-8 AVTGRVE
+8 
-15 MKQEMENNMEMAPKS
+15 
-30 EIIKQFITQITNNW
+30 
-44 NEVGQPLIE
+44 
-53 LRSISQSGSTNA
+53 
-65 ARFRLNQ
+65 
-72 IDEAVE
+72 
-78 HAEAMNKAKANIY
+78 MNKAKANIY
-91 MCINAIDPIKAE
+91 MCINPVDPISP
-103 DIPAGK
+103 IPAGK

-163 EEPCQNMD
+163 EEPCKNMD
-171 AWKEVQKS
+171 AWRDVQKS

-204 WPNKKKQD
+204 WPNQKKQD

-225 FTNDRDPQPFERLMR
+225 FTTDRDPQPMERMMR
-240 AFPKKSNDTLNSI
+240 AFPKAEQKPASTIS
-253 GHSGLEIDLGQQ
+253 IDLGQQ
-265 AMDRQLAAQS
+265 AMDRQLVTQNV
-275 ILAGDD
+275 LAGDD
-281 WHNNIIRLVASYVS
+281 WHINMVRLVGSYVT
-295 KGLADEEIHAI
+295 KGLSDEEIHAI

-311 MSGYSVD
+311 LAGYDVN
-318 DTRQEVQQAIDGA
+318 DTRQEVQKAIDGA
-331 REKGWTPPPDPAVER
+331 RNKGWTPPPDPVQER
-346 MQQQNQALNI
+346 MEQQNTALADN
-356 PAEPSESPTED
+356 D
-367 ATEQNWPTPYEMFD
+367 EQSWPTPYNMFN

-386 RREWI
+386 RREWV

-417 VEALAIATGKPL
+417 VEAIAIATGKDL
-429 LGTAVKQQENV
+429 LGVSVKEQTNV

-460 QHYGLTPEE
+460 QHYNIKPED

-492 GLIKN
+492 GLITN
-497 DDLLAHISRK
+497 DDLLAHITRK
-507 IKQNNIGVVILDP
+507 VKENNIGVIILDP

-547 DTNSSIQLVHHIRKT
+547 DTNSSVQLVHHIRKG

-587 INRITPEDAMA
+587 INRITPDDAMA
-598 LGVNEHEALGIFR
+598 LGVDEHEALGIFR

-625 ATYRRMQSVEI
+625 AVYRRMQSVEI

-645 TEFKLPDLFDGVTAE
+645 TEFKLPDLFDGVTAD

-665 QKLVNEAEAN
+665 QKLVSEAEAN
-675 QTPFKA
+675 QTPYKA
-681 NVQAKQFVGHAVAE
+681 NVQAKQYVGHAVAE
-695 ELNLDMEKPGDKAK
+695 ELKLDMDKPGDKAK

-715 QWLKTNVLKAAE
+715 QWMKTNVLKAAE

-738 CVVVGEMIK
+738 CVVVGEMIR

>member
-1 VAVRIAT
+1 M
-8 AVTGRVE
+8 G
-15 MKQEMENNMEMAPKS
+15 KSMEQVLPQSKVIKDFIS
-30 EIIKQFITQITNNW
+30 EITKNW
-44 NEVGQPLIE
+44 NEVGQPLLEI
-53 LRSISQSGSTNA
+53 RSISASGSTNA
-65 ARFRLNQ
+65 ARFRLDQ
-72 IDEAVE
+72 IDEAVQ
-78 HAEAMNKAKANIY
+78 HAEAMNNAKANIY
-91 MCINAIDPIKAE
+91 MCINAIDPILAE
-103 DIPAGK
+103 NIPAGK
-109 AAKDTDILAAF
+109 AAKDTDIMAAF

-154 SRGHAYWEL
+154 ARGHAYWEL

-179 IAASLQTD
+179 IAASLHTD
-187 AAVINPSRIMRV
+187 PAVINPSRIMRV

-204 WPNKKKQD
+204 WPNKKKQE

-225 FTNDRDPQPFERLMR
+225 FTNEREPQPFERLMR
-240 AFPKKSNDTLNSI
+240 AFPKKEVPNNQVGGI
-253 GHSGLEIDLGQQ
+253 EIDLGQQ
-265 AMDRQLAAQS
+265 AMDRQLTAQS

-318 DTRQEVQQAIDGA
+318 DTRREVQKAIDGA
-331 REKGWTPPPDPAVER
+331 RDKGWTPPPDPVQER
-346 MQQQNQALNI
+346 IQQQNQALNI
-356 PAEPSESPTED
+356 ATEPTEAHTD
-367 ATEQNWPTPYEMFD
+367 DELDQNWPTPYNMFN

-386 RREWI
+386 RREWV

-429 LGTAVKQQENV
+429 LGVDVKEQTNV

-460 QHYGLTPEE
+460 QHYNIKPEDV
-469 IKGRLFMD
+469 KGRLFMD
-477 GEDTMQITLAAESRD
+477 GEDTMQITLAAEGRD
-492 GLIKN
+492 GLITNN
-497 DDLLAHISRK
+497 DMLAAMIRV
-507 IKQNNIGVVILDP
+507 IKENNIGAVILDP

-547 DTNSSIQLVHHIRKT
+547 DTNSSVQLVHHIRKG

-598 LGVNEHEALGIFR
+598 LGVDEHEALGIFR

-625 ATYRRMQSVEI
+625 AVYRRMQSVEI

-645 TEFKLPDLFDGVTAE
+645 TEFKLPDLFDGVTAD

-665 QKLVNEAEAN
+665 QKIVNEAEAN
-675 QTPFKA
+675 QTPYKA
-681 NVQAKQFVGHAVAE
+681 NVQAKQYVGHAVAE

-738 CVVVGEMIK
+738 CVVVGEMIR

>member
-1 VAVRIAT
+1 
-8 AVTGRVE
+8 

-30 EIIKQFITQITNNW
+30 DIIKQFISQITENW
-44 NEVGQPLIE
+44 NEVGQPLLEI
-53 LRSISQSGSTNA
+53 RSISTSGSTNA
-65 ARFRLNQ
+65 SRFRLDQ

-78 HAEAMNKAKANIY
+78 HAEAMNKSKANIY
-91 MCINAIDPIKAE
+91 MCINPIDPIMP
-103 DIPAGK
+103 IPAGK

-154 SRGHAYWEL
+154 ARGHAYWQL
-163 EEPCQNMD
+163 EEPVKNLD
-171 AWKEVQKS
+171 AWREVQKS

-187 AAVINPSRIMRV
+187 PAVVNPSRIMRV

-204 WPNKKKQD
+204 WPNQKKQD

-225 FTNDRDPQPFERLMR
+225 FSTDRDPQPMERLTR
-240 AFPKKSNDTLNSI
+240 AFPK
-253 GHSGLEIDLGQQ
+253 LETQAASTISIDLGQQ
-265 AMDRQLAAQS
+265 AMDRQLAVQNV
-275 ILAGDD
+275 LAGDD
-281 WHNNIIRLVASYVS
+281 WHLNMVRLVGSYVT
-295 KGLADEEIHAI
+295 KGLSDEEIHAI

-311 MSGYSVD
+311 LAGYTVD
-318 DTRQEVQQAIDGA
+318 DTRNEVQKAIDGA
-331 REKGWTPPPDPAVER
+331 RNKGWTPPPDPVQER
-346 MQQQNQALNI
+346 MEQQNTAL
-356 PAEPSESPTED
+356 AD
-367 ATEQNWPTPYEMFD
+367 KDEQSWPTPYNMFN

-386 RREWI
+386 RREWV

-429 LGTAVKQQENV
+429 LGVDVKEQTNV

-460 QHYGLTPEE
+460 QHYNIKPED

-477 GEDTMQITLAAESRD
+477 GEDTMQITLAAEGRD
-492 GLIKN
+492 GLITN
-497 DDLLAHISRK
+497 DDMLAAMIRV
-507 IKQNNIGVVILDP
+507 IKENNIGAVILDP

-547 DTNSSIQLVHHIRKT
+547 DTNSSVQLVHHIRKG

-598 LGVNEHEALGIFR
+598 LGVDEHEALGIFR

-625 ATYRRMQSVEI
+625 AVYRRMQSVEI

-645 TEFKLPDLFDGVTAE
+645 TEFKLPDLFDGVTAD

-665 QKLVNEAEAN
+665 QKLVQEAEAN
-675 QTPFKA
+675 QTPYKA
-681 NVQAKQFVGHAVAE
+681 NVQAKQYVGQAVAE

-738 CVVVGEMIK
+738 CVVVGEMIR

>member
-1 VAVRIAT
+1 
-8 AVTGRVE
+8 
-15 MKQEMENNMEMAPKS
+15 MEMENTMSISPRSSVIE
-30 EIIKQFITQITNNW
+30 QFITQITENW
-44 NEVGQPLIE
+44 NTCGEPLIE
-53 LRSISQSGSTNA
+53 IRAIGQTGAVSV
-65 ARFRLNQ
+65 ARFPVNK
-72 IDEAVE
+72 IKEAVD
-78 HAEAMNKAKANIY
+78 HAEAMNNAKQNIY
-91 MCINAIDPIKAE
+91 MCINPIDPIRI
-103 DIPAGK
+103 IPAGK
-109 AAKDTDILAAF
+109 GATDEDILAAF

-126 DTKGAMENIMSFA
+126 DTEGAMENILSFA

-149 GTTPF
+149 GTKPF
-154 SRGHAYWEL
+154 ARGHAYWQL
-163 EEPCQNMD
+163 EEPCYNLN
-171 AWKEVQKS
+171 AWRNVQKS

-187 AAVINPSRIMRV
+187 SAVVNPSRIMRV

-204 WPNKKKQD
+204 WPNQKKQA
-212 KGYVPEL
+212 KGYIPEL
-219 VTMRTE
+219 VTMRTQ
-225 FTNDRDPQPFERLMR
+225 FSTDRDLVPFERLMR
-240 AFPKKSNDTLNSI
+240 AFPQKEQPASSI
-253 GHSGLEIDLGQQ
+253 DIDLGQQ
-265 AMDRQLAAQS
+265 AMDRQLATQNV
-275 ILAGDD
+275 LAGDD
-281 WHNNIIRLVASYVS
+281 WHINMVRLVGSYVT
-295 KGLADEEIHAI
+295 KGLSDEEIHAI

-311 MSGYSVD
+311 LAGYTVD
-318 DTRQEVQQAIDGA
+318 DTRAEVQRAIDGA
-331 REKGWTPPPDPAVER
+331 RNKGWTPPPDPVQQRIE
-346 MQQQNQALNI
+346 QQNEALS
-356 PAEPSESPTED
+356 AQTQET
-367 ATEQNWPTPYEMFD
+367 WPTPYKTFD

-386 RREWI
+386 RREWV

-417 VEALAIATGKPL
+417 VEAIAISTGKDL
-429 LGTAVKQQENV
+429 LGVQVKEQTSV

-460 QHYGLTPEE
+460 QHYGITPEDVRG
-469 IKGRLFMD
+469 KLFMD

-492 GLIKN
+492 GLITN
-497 DDLLAHISRK
+497 DALLEHITRK
-507 IKQNNIGVVILDP
+507 VKENNIGVIIIDP

-547 DTNSSIQLVHHIRKT
+547 DTNSAIQLVHHIRKG

-587 INRITPEDAMA
+587 INRITPDDAMA
-598 LGVNEHEALGIFR
+598 LGVDEHDALGIFA

-625 ATYRRMQSVEI
+625 RIYRRMLSVEI

-645 TEFKLPDLFDGVTAE
+645 TEFKLPDLFDGVTTQ

-665 QKLVNEAEAN
+665 QAVVAEAEAN

-681 NVQAKQFVGHAVAE
+681 NVQAKHYVGQAVAD
-695 ELNLDMEKPGDKAK
+695 ELKLDLEKPGDKAK
-709 VKAIVK
+709 VKSIVK
-715 QWLKTNVLKAAE
+715 QWIKTNVLKQAE

-747 WDEV
+747 WDET

>member
-1 VAVRIAT
+1 
-8 AVTGRVE
+8 
-15 MKQEMENNMEMAPKS
+15 MEMAPQS
-30 EIIKQFITQITNNW
+30 AIIKQFISQITKNW
-44 NEVGQPLIE
+44 NQVGQPLIE
-53 LRSISQSGSTNA
+53 IRSISQGGSTNA
-65 ARFRLNQ
+65 SRFNLAD
-72 IDEAVE
+72 IDQAVE

-91 MCINAIDPIKAE
+91 MCINPIDPITV
-103 DIPAGK
+103 IPAGK

-163 EEPCQNMD
+163 EEPCKNMD
-171 AWKEVQKS
+171 AWRDVQKS

-204 WPNKKKQD
+204 WPNQKKQD

-225 FTNDRDPQPFERLMR
+225 FSTDRDPQPMERLMR
-240 AFPKKSNDTLNSI
+240 AFPKAEQKPASTIS
-253 GHSGLEIDLGQQ
+253 IDLGQQ
-265 AMDRQLAAQS
+265 AMDRQLVTQNV
-275 ILAGDD
+275 LAGDD
-281 WHNNIIRLVASYVS
+281 WHINMVRLVGSYVT
-295 KGLADEEIHAI
+295 KGLSDEEIHAI

-311 MSGYSVD
+311 LAGYDVN
-318 DTRQEVQQAIDGA
+318 DTRQEVQKAIDGA
-331 REKGWTPPPDPAVER
+331 RNKGWTPPPDPVQER
-346 MQQQNQALNI
+346 MEQQNQAISN
-356 PAEPSESPTED
+356 ADDED
-367 ATEQNWPTPYEMFD
+367 AMQSWPTPYNMFN

-386 RREWI
+386 RREWV

-417 VEALAIATGKPL
+417 VEALAIATGKDL
-429 LGTAVKQQENV
+429 LGTPVKEQTNV

-460 QHYGLTPEE
+460 QHYDIKPEE

-477 GEDTMQITLAAESRD
+477 GEDTMQITLAAEGRD
-492 GLIKN
+492 GLITNN
-497 DDLLAHISRK
+497 DMLAAMIRVIKENK
-507 IKQNNIGVVILDP
+507 IGAVILDP

-547 DTNSSIQLVHHIRKT
+547 DTNSSVQLVHHIRKG

-598 LGVNEHEALGIFR
+598 LGVDEHEALGIFR

-625 ATYRRMQSVEI
+625 AVYRRMQSVEI

-645 TEFKLPDLFDGVTAE
+645 TEFKLPDLFDGVTAD

-675 QTPFKA
+675 QTPYRE
-681 NVQAKQFVGHAVAE
+681 NVQAANYVGHAVAE
-695 ELNLDMEKPGDKAK
+695 ELKLDMEKDKDKAK
-709 VKAIVK
+709 IKAIVK
-715 QWLKTNVLKAAE
+715 KWIKTNVLKTAE
-727 MYDKRQGRDVQ
+727 VHDNRQGREVAAII
-738 CVVVGEMIK
+738 VGEQIR

>member
-1 VAVRIAT
+1 
-8 AVTGRVE
+8 
-15 MKQEMENNMEMAPKS
+15 MEMENKMEMAPKS
-30 EIIKQFITQITNNW
+30 EIIKQFITQITKNW

-53 LRSISQSGSTNA
+53 IRSISTSGSTNA
-65 ARFRLNQ
+65 ARFKLSDIN
-72 IDEAVE
+72 DAVQ
-78 HAEAMNKAKANIY
+78 HAEAMNAAKQNIY

-109 AAKDTDILAAF
+109 AAKDSDILAAF

-154 SRGHAYWEL
+154 ARGHAYWEL
-163 EEPCQNMD
+163 EEPCQNLD

-240 AFPKKSNDTLNSI
+240 AFPKKANDTLNSI
-253 GHSGLEIDLGQQ
+253 GHSGLDIDLGQQ

-275 ILAGDD
+275 VLAGDD

-295 KGLADEEIHAI
+295 KGLSDEEIHAI

-311 MSGYSVD
+311 LSGYSVD
-318 DTRQEVQQAIDGA
+318 DTRQEVQQAINGA
-331 REKGWTPPPDPAVER
+331 REKGWTPEPDPVAQR

-356 PAEPSESPTED
+356 PSQPTEA
-367 ATEQNWPTPYEMFD
+367 ATDKEPEPNWPTPYEMFD
-381 ALTLP
+381 AITLP
-386 RREWI
+386 RREWV
-391 YGYDYIKKYISVTAS
+391 YGHDYIKKYISVTAS

-417 VEALAIATGKPL
+417 VEAIAIATGKDL
-429 LGTAVKQQENV
+429 LGTTVKEQSNV
-440 WIINLEDP
+440 WVINLEDP

-460 QHYGLTPEE
+460 QHYGITPDD

-492 GLIKN
+492 GLIPN
-497 DDLLAHISRK
+497 NDLLAFITRK
-507 IKQNNIGVVILDP
+507 IKENNIGVVIIDP

-547 DTNSSIQLVHHIRKT
+547 DTNSSVQLVHHIRKT

-598 LGVNEHEALGIFR
+598 LGVDEHEALGIFR

-675 QTPFKA
+675 QTPYRA
-681 NVQAKQFVGHAVAE
+681 SVQAANYVGHAVAE
-695 ELNLDMEKPGDKAK
+695 ELNLDWDKEKDKAK
-709 VKAIVK
+709 IKAIVK
-715 QWLKTNVLKAAE
+715 QWVKTNVLKTAE
-727 MYDKRQGRDVQ
+727 VHDTRQGRDVAAII
-738 CVVVGEMIK
+738 VGEQIR

>member
-1 VAVRIAT
+1 M
-8 AVTGRVE
+8 G
-15 MKQEMENNMEMAPKS
+15 KSMEQVLPQSKVIKDFIS
-30 EIIKQFITQITNNW
+30 EITKNW
-44 NEVGQPLIE
+44 NEVGQPLLEI
-53 LRSISQSGSTNA
+53 RSISASGSTNA
-65 ARFRLNQ
+65 ARFRLDQ

-78 HAEAMNKAKANIY
+78 HAEAMNNAKANIY

-109 AAKDTDILAAF
+109 AAKDTDIMAAF

-154 SRGHAYWEL
+154 ARGHAYWEL

-179 IAASLQTD
+179 IAASLHTD
-187 AAVINPSRIMRV
+187 PAVINPSRIMRV

-212 KGYVPEL
+212 KGYIPEL

-225 FTNDRDPQPFERLMR
+225 FTNEREPQPFERLMR
-240 AFPKKSNDTLNSI
+240 AFPKKEVPNNQVGGI
-253 GHSGLEIDLGQQ
+253 EIDLGQQ
-265 AMDRQLAAQS
+265 AMDRQLTAQS

-318 DTRQEVQQAIDGA
+318 DTRREVQQAIDGA
-331 REKGWTPPPDPAVER
+331 RDKGWTPPPDPAAER
-346 MQQQNQALNI
+346 MEQQNQAINI
-356 PAEPSESPTED
+356 ATEPSEAHTDDEP
-367 ATEQNWPTPYEMFD
+367 AQNWPTPYNMFN

-386 RREWI
+386 RREWV

-429 LGTAVKQQENV
+429 LGVEVKEQTNV

-460 QHYGLTPEE
+460 QHYGITPEE
-469 IKGRLFMD
+469 VKGRLFID
-477 GEDTMQITLAAESRD
+477 GEDTMQITLAAEGRD
-492 GLIKN
+492 GLITNK
-497 DDLLAHISRK
+497 DMLAAMIRV
-507 IKQNNIGVVILDP
+507 IKENNIGAVILDP

-532 GSIQAVVAM
+532 GSIQAVVAL

-547 DTNSSIQLVHHIRKT
+547 DTNSSVQLVHHIRKG

-598 LGVNEHEALGIFR
+598 LGVDEHEALGIFR

-625 ATYRRMQSVEI
+625 AVYRRMQSVEI

-645 TEFKLPDLFDGVTAE
+645 TEFKLPDLFDGVTAD

-675 QTPFKA
+675 QTPYKA
-681 NVQAKQFVGHAVAE
+681 NVQAKQYVGHAVAE

-738 CVVVGEMIK
+738 CVVVGEMIR

>member
-1 VAVRIAT
+1 MDRHGT
-8 AVTGRVE
+8 HREGNE
-15 MKQEMENNMEMAPKS
+15 KMEMEHKMQIAPKS
-30 EIIKQFITQITNNW
+30 DIIKQFISQITKNW
-44 NEVGQPLIE
+44 NEIGQPLLEI
-53 LRSISQSGSTNA
+53 RAISTSGSTNA
-65 ARFRLNQ
+65 ARFRLDQ
-72 IDEAVE
+72 IDDAVQ
-78 HAEAMNKAKANIY
+78 HAEAMNAAKANIY

-109 AAKDTDILAAF
+109 AAKDTDIMAAF

-225 FTNDRDPQPFERLMR
+225 FSTDRDVQPFERLMR
-240 AFPKKSNDTLNSI
+240 AFPKKEVPNNQV
-253 GHSGLEIDLGQQ
+253 GGLEIDLGQQ
-265 AMDRQLAAQS
+265 AMDRQMTAQS
-275 ILAGDD
+275 VMAGDD

-295 KGLADEEIHAI
+295 KGLSDDEIHAI

-311 MSGYSVD
+311 LSGYSVD
-318 DTRQEVQQAIDGA
+318 DTRQEVQQAINGA
-331 REKGWTPPPDPAVER
+331 RDKGWTPPPDPIKER

-356 PAEPSESPTED
+356 PSEPSESPTED

-386 RREWI
+386 RREWV

-429 LGTAVKQQENV
+429 LGTAVKQQTNV
-440 WIINLEDP
+440 WVINLEDP
-448 ISEMQMRTIAAM
+448 MSEMQMRTIAAM
-460 QHYGLTPEE
+460 QHYGLTPDD

-477 GEDTMQITLAAESRD
+477 GEDTMQITLAAENRD
-492 GLIKN
+492 GLITN
-497 DDLLAHISRK
+497 DDMLAAMIRV
-507 IKQNNIGVVILDP
+507 IKQNKIGVVILDP

-532 GSIQAVVAM
+532 GSVQAVVAM

-547 DTNSSIQLVHHIRKT
+547 DTNSSVQLVHHIRKG

-587 INRITPEDAMA
+587 INRITPDDAIA
-598 LGVNEHEALGIFR
+598 LGVDEHEALGIFR

-625 ATYRRMQSVEI
+625 AVYRRMQSVEI

-645 TEFKLPDLFDGVTAE
+645 TEFKLPDLFDGVTAK
-660 NARNV
+660 NLYNV
-665 QKLVNEAEAN
+665 QRTIGKAEEADHAYRAN
-675 QTPFKA
+675 A
-681 NVQAKQFVGHAVAE
+681 QADNWVGKAVAE
-695 ELNLDMEKPGDKAK
+695 ELKLDLGKPNHVAK
-709 VKAIVK
+709 TKAIIK
-715 QWLKTNVLKAAE
+715 QWISSGSLQVVKLPN
-727 MYDKRQGRDVQ
+727 KRKGGEAP
-738 CVVVGEMIK
+738 CVIVGE
-747 WDEV
+747 WVNHDEV

>member
-1 VAVRIAT
+1 MDRHGT
-8 AVTGRVE
+8 HREGNE
-15 MKQEMENNMEMAPKS
+15 KMEMEHKMQIAPKS
-30 EIIKQFITQITNNW
+30 DIIKQFISQITKNW
-44 NEVGQPLIE
+44 NEVGQPLLEI
-53 LRSISQSGSTNA
+53 RAISTSGSTNA
-65 ARFRLNQ
+65 ARFRLDQ
-72 IDEAVE
+72 IDEAVQ
-78 HAEAMNKAKANIY
+78 HAEAMNAAKANIY
-91 MCINAIDPIKAE
+91 MCINAIDPIKAQ

-163 EEPCQNMD
+163 EEPCKNMD

-219 VTMRTE
+219 VTMRTQ
-225 FTNDRDPQPFERLMR
+225 FSTDRDPQPFERLMR
-240 AFPKKSNDTLNSI
+240 AFPKKSNDTLNLT
-253 GHSGLEIDLGQQ
+253 GHSGIEIDLGQQ

-275 ILAGDD
+275 VMAGDD

-295 KGLADEEIHAI
+295 KGLSDEEIHAI

-311 MSGYSVD
+311 LSGYSVD
-318 DTRQEVQQAIDGA
+318 DTRQEVQQAINGA
-331 REKGWTPPPDPAVER
+331 RDKGWTPPPDPVKER
-346 MQQQNQALNI
+346 MQKQSQAVSN
-356 PAEPSESPTED
+356 ADDENAMQS
-367 ATEQNWPTPYEMFD
+367 WPTPYNMFD

-386 RREWI
+386 RREWV

-417 VEALAIATGKPL
+417 VEALAIATGKDL
-429 LGTAVKQQENV
+429 LGVAVKQQTNV
-440 WIINLEDP
+440 WVINLEDP

-460 QHYGLTPEE
+460 QHYGLTPDD

-492 GLIKN
+492 GLITN

-507 IKQNNIGVVILDP
+507 IKKNNIGVVILDP

-547 DTNSSIQLVHHIRKT
+547 DTNSSVQLVHHIRKT

-587 INRITPEDAMA
+587 INRITPDDAMA
-598 LGVNEHEALGIFR
+598 LGVDEHEALGIFR

-625 ATYRRMQSVEI
+625 AIYRRMQSVEI

-645 TEFKLPDLFDGVTAE
+645 TEFKLPDLFDGVTAKDLRE
-660 NARNV
+660 V
-665 QKLVNEAEAN
+665 QIKVAEAEKNKDPYRADIRADDWIGN
-675 QTPFKA
+675 L
-681 NVQAKQFVGHAVAE
+681 VAE
-695 ELNLDMEKPGDKAK
+695 QLDLDLDKPKDKAK
-709 VKAIVK
+709 AKAVVAAWIK
-715 QWLKTNVLKAAE
+715 SNSLKIEEVPSA
-727 MYDKRQGRDVQ
+727 RHGRDVKA
-738 CVVVGEMIK
+738 VIVGDMVN

>member
-1 VAVRIAT
+1 
-8 AVTGRVE
+8 
-15 MKQEMENNMEMAPKS
+15 MEQVLPQSKVIKDFIS
-30 EIIKQFITQITNNW
+30 EITKNW
-44 NEVGQPLIE
+44 NEVGQPLLEI
-53 LRSISQSGSTNA
+53 RSISASGSTNA
-65 ARFRLNQ
+65 ARFRLDQ
-72 IDEAVE
+72 IDEAVQ
-78 HAEAMNKAKANIY
+78 HAEAMNNAKANIY
-91 MCINAIDPIKAE
+91 MCINAIDPILAE
-103 DIPAGK
+103 NIPAGK
-109 AAKDTDILAAF
+109 AAKDTDIMAAF

-154 SRGHAYWEL
+154 ARGHAYWEL

-179 IAASLQTD
+179 IAASLHTD
-187 AAVINPSRIMRV
+187 PAVINPSRIMRV

-204 WPNKKKQD
+204 WPNKKKQE
-212 KGYVPEL
+212 KGYIPEL

-225 FTNDRDPQPFERLMR
+225 FTNEREPQPFERLMR
-240 AFPKKSNDTLNSI
+240 AFPKKEVPNNQVGGI
-253 GHSGLEIDLGQQ
+253 EIDLGQQ
-265 AMDRQLAAQS
+265 AMDRQLTAQS

-318 DTRQEVQQAIDGA
+318 DTRREVQKAIDGA
-331 REKGWTPPPDPAVER
+331 RDKGWTPPPDPAAER
-346 MQQQNQALNI
+346 IQQQNQALNI
-356 PAEPSESPTED
+356 ATEPTEAHTD
-367 ATEQNWPTPYEMFD
+367 DEPAQNWPTPYNMFN

-386 RREWI
+386 RREWV

-429 LGTAVKQQENV
+429 LGVDVKEQTNV

-460 QHYGLTPEE
+460 QHYNIKPEDV
-469 IKGRLFMD
+469 KGRLFMD
-477 GEDTMQITLAAESRD
+477 GEDTMQITLAAEGRD
-492 GLIKN
+492 GLITNN
-497 DDLLAHISRK
+497 DMLAAMIRV
-507 IKQNNIGVVILDP
+507 IKENNIGAVILDP

-547 DTNSSIQLVHHIRKT
+547 DTNSSVQLVHHIRKG

-598 LGVNEHEALGIFR
+598 LGVDEHEALGIFR

-625 ATYRRMQSVEI
+625 AVYRRMQSVEI

-645 TEFKLPDLFDGVTAE
+645 TEFKLPDLFDGVTAD

-675 QTPFKA
+675 QTPYKA
-681 NVQAKQFVGHAVAE
+681 NVQAKQYVGHAVAE

-738 CVVVGEMIK
+738 CVVVGEMIR

>member
-1 VAVRIAT
+1 
-8 AVTGRVE
+8 
-15 MKQEMENNMEMAPKS
+15 MEMENKMEMAPKS
-30 EIIKQFITQITNNW
+30 EIIKQFITQITKNW

-65 ARFRLNQ
+65 ARFRLDQ
-72 IDEAVE
+72 VDEAVE

-179 IAASLQTD
+179 IAVSLQTD

-204 WPNKKKQD
+204 WPNKKKQN

-275 ILAGDD
+275 VMAGDD

-295 KGLADEEIHAI
+295 KGLSDEEIHAI

-311 MSGYSVD
+311 LSGYSVD

-356 PAEPSESPTED
+356 PSEPSESPTED

-386 RREWI
+386 RREWV
-391 YGYDYIKKYISVTAS
+391 YGHDYIKKYISVTAS

-417 VEALAIATGKPL
+417 VEAIAIATGKDL
-429 LGTAVKQQENV
+429 LGTTVKEQSNV
-440 WIINLEDP
+440 WVINLEDP
-448 ISEMQMRTIAAM
+448 ITEMQMRTIAAM
-460 QHYGLTPEE
+460 QHYGITPDD

-492 GLIKN
+492 GLITN

-547 DTNSSIQLVHHIRKT
+547 DTNSSVQLVHHIRKT

-598 LGVNEHEALGIFR
+598 LGVDEHEALGIFR

-665 QKLVNEAEAN
+665 QAKVNEAEAN
-675 QTPFKA
+675 QTPYKA

-695 ELNLDMEKPGDKAK
+695 ELNLDMEKAGDKAK

-715 QWLKTNVLKAAE
+715 TWLQTKVLKTAE

-738 CVVVGEMIK
+738 CVVVGEPIR

>member
-1 VAVRIAT
+1 
-8 AVTGRVE
+8 
-15 MKQEMENNMEMAPKS
+15 MKQEMENKMEMAPKS
-30 EIIKQFITQITNNW
+30 DIIKQFISQITENW
-44 NEVGQPLIE
+44 NEVGQPLLEI
-53 LRSISQSGSTNA
+53 RSISTSGSTNA
-65 ARFRLNQ
+65 SRFRLDQ

-78 HAEAMNKAKANIY
+78 HAEAMNKSKANIY
-91 MCINAIDPIKAE
+91 MCINPIDPIMP
-103 DIPAGK
+103 IPAGK

-154 SRGHAYWEL
+154 ARGHAYWQL
-163 EEPCQNMD
+163 EEPVKNLD
-171 AWKEVQKS
+171 AWREVQKS

-187 AAVINPSRIMRV
+187 PAVINPSRIMRV

-219 VTMRTE
+219 VTMRTQ
-225 FTNDRDPQPFERLMR
+225 FSTDRDPQPMERLTR
-240 AFPKKSNDTLNSI
+240 AFPK
-253 GHSGLEIDLGQQ
+253 LETQAASTISIDLGQQ
-265 AMDRQLAAQS
+265 AMDRQLAVQNV
-275 ILAGDD
+275 LAGDD
-281 WHNNIIRLVASYVS
+281 WHLNMVRLVGSYVT
-295 KGLADEEIHAI
+295 KGLSDEEIHAI

-311 MSGYSVD
+311 LAGYTVD
-318 DTRQEVQQAIDGA
+318 DTRNEVQKAIDGA
-331 REKGWTPPPDPAVER
+331 RNKGWTPEPDPVAQK
-346 MQQQNQALNI
+346 MQQQNQAISN
-356 PAEPSESPTED
+356 ADDED
-367 ATEQNWPTPYEMFD
+367 AMQSWPTPYNMFN

-386 RREWI
+386 RREWV

-417 VEALAIATGKPL
+417 VEALAIATGRPL
-429 LGTAVKQQENV
+429 LGVAVKQQTNV

-460 QHYGLTPEE
+460 QHYNIKPED

-477 GEDTMQITLAAESRD
+477 GEDTMQITLAAEGRD
-492 GLIKN
+492 GLITN
-497 DDLLAHISRK
+497 DDMLAAMIRV
-507 IKQNNIGVVILDP
+507 IKENNIGAVILDP

-547 DTNSSIQLVHHIRKT
+547 DTNSSVQLVHHIRKG

-598 LGVNEHEALGIFR
+598 LGVDEHEALGIFR

-625 ATYRRMQSVEI
+625 AVYRRMQSVEI

-645 TEFKLPDLFDGVTAE
+645 TEFKLPDLFDGVTAD

-675 QTPFKA
+675 QTPYKA
-681 NVQAKQFVGHAVAE
+681 NVQAKQYVGHAVAE

-715 QWLKTNVLKAAE
+715 QWMKTNVLKAAE